1 MDKRVSQQYM
11 MQQLMSASPARLVA
25 MLYDRASSLLTE
37 AIDAIQNDD
46 IERRWRANQK
56 ATEVIAH
63 LWETLDMEQGG
74 EIAANLS
81 QLYGFMLKRLLAVD
95 VENSAEAARE
105 VIQLLE
111 PLRRSWHE
119 MAKASDGDPAEN
131 TDNVVPAQITLS
143 A

>member
-1 MDKRVSQQYM
+1 MDRQVSQQYL

-25 MLYDRASSLLTE
+25 MLYDRAIGLLTE
-37 AIDAIQNDD
+37 VVDAIENNDV
-46 IERRWRANQK
+46 ERRWRANHK
-56 ATEVIAH
+56 ATEVICH

-74 EIAANLS
+74 DVAANLN

-95 VENSAEAARE
+95 IENSAEAARE
-105 VIQLLE
+105 VIRLLD

-119 MAKASDGDPAEN
+119 MANASDRKSAEK
-131 TDNVVPAQITLS
+131 DEGAAPGPITLS

>member
-25 MLYDRASSLLTE
+25 MLYDRAISLLTE
-37 AIDAIQNDD
+37 AVDAIENND
-46 IERRWRANQK
+46 IERRWRANHK
-56 ATEVIAH
+56 ATEVICH
-63 LWETLDMEQGG
+63 LWETLDMERGG
-74 EIAANLS
+74 EVAANLN
-81 QLYGFMLKRLLAVD
+81 QLYGFITKRLLAVD
-95 VENSAEAARE
+95 IENSAAAARE

-119 MAKASDGDPAEN
+119 MANAGDGSSTES
-131 TDNVVPAQITLS
+131 TDDAVPRQITLS

>member
-37 AIDAIQNDD
+37 AVNAIENND

-56 ATEVIAH
+56 ATEVIGH

-119 MAKASDGDPAEN
+119 MANANDGNSADN
-131 TDNVVPAQITLS
+131 TDDVVPTQITLS

>member
-1 MDKRVSQQYM
+1 MDKQVSQKYM

-25 MLYDRASSLLTE
+25 MLYDRAISLLTE
-37 AIDAIQNDD
+37 AVDAIENGD
-46 IERRWRANQK
+46 IERRWRANHK
-56 ATEVIAH
+56 ATEVISH

-74 EIAANLS
+74 DVAANLS

-119 MAKASDGDPAEN
+119 MASEGDSTESTDGAAPR
-131 TDNVVPAQITLS
+131 QITLS